1 MRKFVLTMSLLAF
14 GPGLLAV
21 PAAAQTA
28 PATVPVP
35 STVAAPATS
44 LSSTVPTPTDPDAV
58 DPYQIAAIT
67 VGAVGG
73 IVVANMLTM
82 GLASPAAAAAT
93 GAGGTVA
100 MEAGAAYAIS
110 AGQVAISALGAVI
123 GGYVGNWMY
132 GN

>member
-1 MRKFVLTMSLLAF
+1 
-14 GPGLLAV
+14 
-21 PAAAQTA
+21 
-28 PATVPVP
+28 
-35 STVAAPATS
+35 
-44 LSSTVPTPTDPDAV
+44 
-58 DPYQIAAIT
+58 
-67 VGAVGG
+67 
-73 IVVANMLTM
+73 MLTM